1 MQCAFKG
8 KRFSNRNVSVQNYIE
23 SKQRNLNGA
32 NVW

>member
-8 KRFSNRNVSVQNYIE
+8 KRFSNRNVGVQNCIQN
-23 SKQRNLNGA
+23 KQKILNGA